1 MSNKRAAGILLPIS
15 SLPSKYGI
23 GCFSKSAYEF
33 VDQLEAAGQSYWQ
46 ILPLGP
52 TSYGDSPY
60 QSFSTFAGNP
70 YFVCLE
76 DLIEEGVLTEE
87 ECDAVNFGD
96 HPSYVDY
103 GKLYEGRFGLLRK
116 AYERSNIYENP
127 QFHEFCNANY
137 WWLDDYALFMAVKK
151 RFDGKAWSEWAKD
164 IRLRWENALDY
175 YRRELYFD
183 IEFYKYI
190 QFKFQEQ
197 WKKLKTYANE
207 KDIKI
212 IGDIPIYV
220 AFDSADTW
228 ANPQNYQFDEENL
241 PVAVAGCPPDAF
253 SATGQLWG
261 NPLYK
266 WDYHKSQNY
275 DWWVQRV
282 NHCFEMY
289 DVVRIDHFRGFDEYY
304 SIPYG
309 ATTAV
314 DGHWEKGPGMKLF
327 NKMKEVL
334 GTREVVAEDL
344 GYMTDT
350 VRELVKDSCYP
361 NMKVLEFAFDSR
373 DLGSASDYLPH
384 NYPNNCVVY
393 TGTHDNETL
402 ASWYKTIR
410 PEERQMVKDYLHNQK
425 VTEKTVHT
433 EMIVLAMRSVADTC
447 IIPIQDYFGY
457 DNSARMNHP
466 STTGSN
472 WKWRLAE
479 GEITEE
485 MLKEIGELTRI
496 YGRYNFKPE
505 PEAEEEES
513 DVEETADEEETV
525 NADITAANKVKI
537 SEETAGV

>member
-137 WWLDDYALFMAVKK
+137 WWLDGYALFMAVKK

-309 ATTAV
+309 DLTAEN
-314 DGHWEKGPGMKLF
+314 GHWEKGPGMDLF
-327 NKMKEVL
+327 NTIKNRL
-334 GTREVVAEDL
+334 GEKQIIAEDL

-373 DLGSASDYLPH
+373 DTGSASDYLPH

-479 GEITEE
+479 DEITEE